1 MNMKKNII
9 SRSLIGFPI
18 GITIGYLESIFIS
31 LIWADG
37 YYYPC
42 APELIAVMGNEI
54 NAVLVQALLCGLVGV
69 GFSGGSVIWKVK
81 RWSIVV
87 QTGVYFAVTALIMMP
102 IAYIMYWMEHSLK
115 GFLSYFGIFVLIFAF
130 VWIIQYMIGR
140 YIVRKLNTSLHKTKG
155 VSQ

>member
-18 GITIGYLESIFIS
+18 GIMIGYLESIFIS

-42 APELIAVMGNEI
+42 VPELIAVMGNEI

-69 GFSGGSVIWKVK
+69 GFSGGSVIWEVE

-87 QTGVYFAVTALIMMP
+87 QTGIYVAVTALIMMP
-102 IAYIMYWMEHSLK
+102 TAYFMYWMGHSLK
-115 GFLSYFGIFVLIFAF
+115 GFLSYFGIFVLIFAV

-140 YIVRKLNTSLHKTKG
+140 YIVKKLNTNLQQTKG

>member
-1 MNMKKNII
+1 MKKNII

-18 GITIGYLESIFIS
+18 GIMLGYLESIFIS
-31 LIWADG
+31 LIIWADG
-37 YYYPC
+37 SYYPC
-42 APELIAVMGNEI
+42 VPELIAVMGNEI

-69 GFSGGSVIWKVK
+69 GFSGSSVIWEVE

-102 IAYIMYWMEHSLK
+102 IAYFMYWMEHSLK
-115 GFLSYFGIFVLIFAF
+115 GFLSYFGIFVLIFAV

-140 YIVRKLNTSLHKTKG
+140 YIVKKLNMNLQKTKG
-155 VSQ
+155 GSQ

>member
-54 NAVLVQALLCGLVGV
+54 NAVLVQALFCGLVGV
-69 GFSGGSVIWKVK
+69 GFSGGSVIWEVE

-102 IAYIMYWMEHSLK
+102 IAYFMYWMEHSLK
-115 GFLSYFGIFVLIFAF
+115 GFLSYFGIFVLIFAI
-130 VWIIQYMIGR
+130 VWIVQYMIGR
-140 YIVRKLNTSLHKTKG
+140 YIVKKLNTNLQKTKG